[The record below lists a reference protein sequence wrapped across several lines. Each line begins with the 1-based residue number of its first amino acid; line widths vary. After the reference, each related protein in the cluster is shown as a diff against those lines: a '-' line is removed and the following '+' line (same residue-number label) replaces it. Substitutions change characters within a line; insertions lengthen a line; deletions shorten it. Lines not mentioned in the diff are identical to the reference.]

1 MNNNMYIS
9 YNFLFLIVFTPLLLA
24 IIAFIFIH
32 VFNHIRYTKKVRNS
46 FETIIKERMDEEEK
60 RRNGL
65 MERMKQLQKEHNK

>member
-65 MERMKQLQKEHNK
+65 MNRMKQLQKEHNK

>member
-1 MNNNMYIS
+1 MYIS

-32 VFNHIRYTKKVRNS
+32 VFNHIRYTKKVGNS
-46 FETIIKERMDEEEK
+46 FDSIIKQRMDEEDK

>member
-1 MNNNMYIS
+1 MYIS

-46 FETIIKERMDEEEK
+46 FEAIIKERMDEEEK

>member
-1 MNNNMYIS
+1 MYIS

-32 VFNHIRYTKKVRNS
+32 VYNHIRYAKKVRNS
-46 FETIIKERMDEEEK
+46 FESIIKERMDEEEK

-65 MERMKQLQKEHNK
+65 LERMKQLQKEHNK

>member
-1 MNNNMYIS
+1 MYIS

-32 VFNHIRYTKKVRNS
+32 LFNHVRYTKKVRNS
-46 FETIIKERMDEEEK
+46 FESIIKERMDEEEK

-65 MERMKQLQKEHNK
+65 MNRMKQLQKEYSK

>member
-1 MNNNMYIS
+1 MYIS

-32 VFNHIRYTKKVRNS
+32 VYNYIRYTKKVRNS
-46 FETIIKERMDEEEK
+46 FESIIKERMDEEEK
-60 RRNGL
+60 RRNCL

>member
-1 MNNNMYIS
+1 MYIS

-46 FETIIKERMDEEEK
+46 FETIIKQRMDEEEK
-60 RRNGL
+60 RSNSL

>member
-1 MNNNMYIS
+1 MYIS

-32 VFNHIRYTKKVRNS
+32 VYNHIRYTKKVRNS
-46 FETIIKERMDEEEK
+46 FKSIIKQRMDEEEK

-65 MERMKQLQKEHNK
+65 MNRMKQLQKEHKK